1 MELKTSQSMLI
12 LIFYSRCIILLL
24 RIYHIRLFV
33 LMHEPLKFLIP
44 DHCNC
49 QAAEC
54 LKEKFHLSD
63 SVWMRSLGHENTYSF
78 QENTLSIQQP
88 DQNVGYS
95 MASGSISGN
104 FCALSSVLKSLVL
117 LQDIYSML
125 SACQDIE
132 HIDGKIFFSSLDA
145 VSTTSDCVLRKLR
158 ELLMVVSL
166 DCTKCELLGEGNG
179 MPNTKNQK
187 EKLAS
192 NDHKKRG
199 KNRNMKRPKT
209 MTRSSVD
216 DTKFVKG
223 TKVPLH
229 TCRPF

>member
-1 MELKTSQSMLI
+1 MG
-12 LIFYSRCIILLL
+12 
-24 RIYHIRLFV
+24 
-33 LMHEPLKFLIP
+33 
-44 DHCNC
+44 
-49 QAAEC
+49 
-54 LKEKFHLSD
+54 D
-63 SVWMRSLGHENTYSF
+63 SVWMQSLGHENTYVF
-78 QENTLSIQQP
+78 QENTVSIQRP
-88 DQNVGYS
+88 DPNVGYS
-95 MASGSISGN
+95 MASVSISGN
-104 FCALSSVLKSLVL
+104 RCSLASVLKSLVL
-117 LQDIYSML
+117 VQDIYSML

-179 MPNTKNQK
+179 MPSTKNHK
-187 EKLAS
+187 EKLAT
-192 NDHKKRG
+192 NDHKKKG
-199 KNRNMKRPKT
+199 KNRNMKRPKP